1 MDPQIAH
8 AGGFFF
14 WLGTPLRLAPHFFP
28 RTYYTQ
34 DEVLKQTS
42 YAQVLEEEKK
52 EMAAASQD
60 LGERRDRELQDSL
73 RQAREEADMH
83 LAVLEAKGAAEE
95 GLRKQLADLS
105 AQVESFQV
113 GGQPPDQ

>member
-1 MDPQIAH
+1 MDPQIPH

-14 WLGTPLRLAPHFFP
+14 WWGTPLRLAPHFFP